1 MKFLQRLNPKQAY
14 LALLV
19 ISLLLAV
26 LFLGLLPAN
35 VPVQWGMDGAV
46 NYTFPKQ
53 VAVLLLPALSV
64 YWTFRGWRRPD
75 LANLGWGL
83 SCLVG
88 VSGIFTFISVMY

>member
-14 LALLV
+14 LVLLV

-26 LFLGLLPAN
+26 LFLGVLPAN
-35 VPVQWGMDGAV
+35 VPMQWEMDGNV

-83 SCLVG
+83 LCLVG
-88 VSGIFTFISVMY
+88 ISGIFTFVSVMY

>member
-14 LALLV
+14 LVLLV

-26 LFLGLLPAN
+26 LFLGVLPAN
-35 VPVQWGMDGAV
+35 VPMQWGMDGNV

-64 YWTFRGWRRPD
+64 YWTFRGWRRAD

-83 SCLVG
+83 LCLVG
-88 VSGIFTFISVMY
+88 ISGIFTFISVMY

>member
-14 LALLV
+14 LVLLV

-35 VPVQWGMDGAV
+35 VPMQWGMDGDV

-53 VAVLLLPALSV
+53 VTVLLLPALSV

-88 VSGIFTFISVMY
+88 ISGIFTFISVMY